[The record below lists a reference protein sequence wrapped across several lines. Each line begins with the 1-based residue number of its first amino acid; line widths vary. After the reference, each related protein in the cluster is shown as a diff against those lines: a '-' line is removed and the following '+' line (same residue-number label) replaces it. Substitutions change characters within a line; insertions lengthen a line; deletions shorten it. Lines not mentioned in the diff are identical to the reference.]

1 MQIANV
7 KNRLETFVDGSS
19 VDVAKAS
26 SKKFLSDPQTRFDRW
41 DEFVLWGHS
50 IGARCA
56 GDLPPEELRA
66 PVPSPRQV
74 FAIGANYRALA
85 AEAGIDI
92 PRSPMAFTKFQSFL
106 QWS

>member
-1 MQIANV
+1 MQIANF
-7 KNRLETFVDGSS
+7 KGRLATFGDEPP
-19 VDVAKAS
+19 VDVAEAS
-26 SKKFLSDPQTRFDRW
+26 SEKFLSDPQAIFDRW

-66 PVPSPRQV
+66 LVPSLRQA
-74 FAIGANYRALA
+74 FAIGANYRAHA

-92 PRSPMAFTKFQSFL
+92 PQSPMAFTKFQSFL